1 MSMTLESKSYNVLIS
16 FHQAAISMAPTVY
29 TVIIDWN
36 VSNEDGLTTD
46 GFEGGKFLFEPCDFV
61 AWVVSIL
68 DELPVHVV
76 ASLGVHSDDL
86 GGIENSAILEF
97 QELRVVTIL
106 SELSNS
112 LRFKPVKP
120 ISREAIDG
128 DVSVRI

>member
-1 MSMTLESKSYNVLIS
+1 MLVSLHETSVAMTPAMY
-16 FHQAAISMAPTVY
+16 AILVQR
-29 TVIIDWN
+29 N
-36 VSNEDGLTTD
+36 VSYEDGLTTD
-46 GFEGGKFLFEPCDFV
+46 GFEGSKFLFEPCDFV
-61 AWVVSIL
+61 AWVVSVL

-76 ASLGVHSDDL
+76 ASLGVYSDNFS
-86 GGIENSAILEF
+86 GVENSAILEF